1 MWGLISSFVLVEKR
15 YSLSAKTQENSRTT
29 PLAKPFGFLNL
40 FKKMGVGPRIKVCNY
55 FWWQTFLFQIFDVN
69 LSLSWLLMII
79 LFFMI
84 VNDSLIREKINYHDC

>member
-55 FWWQTFLFQIFDVN
+55 F
-69 LSLSWLLMII
+69 
-79 LFFMI
+79 
-84 VNDSLIREKINYHDC
+84 